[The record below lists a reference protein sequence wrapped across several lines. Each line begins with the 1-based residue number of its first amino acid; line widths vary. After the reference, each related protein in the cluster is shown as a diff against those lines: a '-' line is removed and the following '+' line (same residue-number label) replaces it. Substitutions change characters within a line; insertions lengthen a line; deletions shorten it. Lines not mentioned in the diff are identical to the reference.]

1 MTASRIGLLHG
12 GALGDFVLTWHLLR
26 TFGREHA
33 DSELCV
39 WARAPVADTDPGIW
53 GVDRLI
59 DVESCGLH
67 SLFVEDAHCSCELA
81 ETLRACDLL
90 INTLA
95 NDDSALAVTLRR
107 CLKGDVVSLETAPKS
122 GHTDHV
128 THQWAA
134 ILKRQGHDLPAP
146 GEFELRVDASRV
158 RSARDRIRATA
169 GTDVERVVLIHPGS
183 GSRRKCWALAN
194 FFFLANELI
203 SCRIGVVFI
212 VGPVER
218 ELFTAEE
225 LESIRARPYIELPSL
240 EELIDLVAAADL
252 CVGNDSGFCHLAAA
266 VPGSRVLA
274 LFGATDPRV
283 WRPLGRC
290 VQVAGSVGEWP
301 DTNTV
306 LERARVALESN

>member
-12 GALGDFVLTWHLLR
+12 GALGDFVLSWHLLR
-26 TFGREHA
+26 TLGREHA
-33 DSELCV
+33 DAELCV
-39 WARAPVADTDPGIW
+39 WARAPMADTDPGIW
-53 GVDRLI
+53 GVERLI

-67 SLFVEDAHCSCELA
+67 SLFVEDAHCSGELA
-81 ETLRACDLL
+81 ENLRACDLL

-95 NDDSALAVTLRR
+95 DEDSALAVNLRR
-107 CLKGDVVSLETAPKS
+107 CVRGEVVSLETAPKS
-122 GHTDHV
+122 GHADHV

-134 ILKRQGHDLPAP
+134 ILKRQGHDLRAP
-146 GEFELRVDASRV
+146 GVFELRVDASRV
-158 RSARDRIRATA
+158 RSAGDRIRATA
-169 GTDVERVVLIHPGS
+169 GNGVGRVVLIHPGG

-194 FFFLANELI
+194 YFFLADELI

-225 LESIRARPYIELPSL
+225 LDSVRARPCIELPSL

-274 LFGATDPRV
+274 LFGVTDPRV

-290 VQVAGSVGEWP
+290 VEVAGNVGGWP

-306 LERARVALESN
+306 LERARVAVQSN